1 MIRAVLVFRGACG
14 RELVE
19 RCSMITCL
27 QRGVLSEV
35 WVKCPTSDDMLLD
48 VESALN
54 KGYLLEEI
62 SFLTGMKVKG
72 YMISREIVERNIVQN
87 LFVEGEV
94 EFEYYKPVGEWATK
108 LDVVR
113 LSIDLTTSRAV
124 ALLARPVALETFF
137 DMALRLLK
145 PRRIPP

>member
-14 RELVE
+14 RGLVE
-19 RCSMITCL
+19 RCSMITCV

-54 KGYLLEEI
+54 KGYLLEEV
-62 SFLTGMKVKG
+62 SFPTGVKVKG

-87 LFVEGEV
+87 QFVEGEV
-94 EFEYYKPVGEWATK
+94 EFEYYKSVGEWATK

-113 LSIDLTTSRAV
+113 LSIDLTTSKAV
-124 ALLARPVALETFF
+124 ALLARPVTVETLF